1 MNDTDK
7 KIINLLSMAQKAG
20 KLVSGEFAVEK
31 YIQAGKAKLLLV
43 AADASENAKKQYKD
57 MSDTYGVQMYYV
69 LTKNDLGATIGKNIR
84 VAIALAD
91 NGFIKALLKLINR
104 KAEI

>member
-31 YIQAGKAKLLLV
+31 YIQAHKTKLLLI
-43 AADASENAKKQYKD
+43 AAYA
-57 MSDTYGVQMYYV
+57 
-69 LTKNDLGATIGKNIR
+69 
-84 VAIALAD
+84 
-91 NGFIKALLKLINR
+91 
-104 KAEI
+104 